1 MAHVV
6 MKVVWKSCT
15 MVNGELCVG
24 ITLIYEMQESF
35 AEWQVFPE
43 PPRLKSKEDSVLE
56 TLVREFGSMTCGAA
70 VTRHLLLLVHSGDGD
85 HIIAV
90 TIKMLV

>member
-1 MAHVV
+1 M
-6 MKVVWKSCT
+6 
-15 MVNGELCVG
+15 